1 MEDLLSVSF
10 GELFLK
16 GKNRNKFFKAA
27 IDNIKR
33 NIEDIGYE
41 DMYLESSKLYIKANK
56 NDFENL
62 IKEIKKVFGIIYI
75 SEIKRCEKNKESIE
89 SALKEILDNMDIK
102 NKTFKVI
109 TNRVDKSFEIKS
121 PEFSQM
127 IGGFILKNY
136 AKDNNLKV
144 DVHNP
149 DFKVFID
156 IKKYAYVYANRHEGI
171 GGLPIGSSG
180 NGLLLLS
187 GGIDSPV
194 AGFMMAKR
202 GMKIDCLHFHSYPFT
217 SKRAL
222 QKALDLGKILSQY
235 TGKMRIYSV
244 NMAEIYKSINKNCRR
259 NQTTILSR
267 RFMMRIGKKISAKN
281 NYNALITGESLGQVA
296 SQTVESMAV
305 IEDATNL
312 PIFKPLVAL
321 DKTEI
326 IDRAL
331 FIGSYE
337 KSIEPFDD
345 CCSIFAPSNPIT
357 KPKLKYI
364 KESESKLDIEE
375 LENNAI
381 ENMEIFDI

>member
-33 NIEDIGYE
+33 NIKDIGYE
-41 DMYLESSKLYIKANK
+41 DMYLESSKLYIKADK
-56 NDFENL
+56 NDFDDL
-62 IKEIKKVFGIIYI
+62 IREIKKVFGIIYI
-75 SEIKRCEKNKESIE
+75 SEIKRCDKKIESIE
-89 SALKEILDNMDIK
+89 DALKEILDNMDIK

-109 TNRVDKSFEIKS
+109 TNRVDKTFEIKS

-127 IGGFILKNY
+127 MGGFILKNY
-136 AKDNNLKV
+136 AKKNNLKV

-156 IKKYAYVYANRHEGI
+156 IKKYAYVYANRHEGM
-171 GGLPIGSSG
+171 GGLPLGSSG

-202 GMKIDCLHFHSYPFT
+202 GMRINCLHFHSYPFT

-222 QKALDLGKILSQY
+222 QKAIDLGKILSQY
-235 TGKMRIYSV
+235 TGNIRIYSV
-244 NMAEIYKSINKNCRR
+244 NMAEIYKSINKNCHR

-267 RFMMRIGKKISAKN
+267 RFMMRIAEKISEKN
-281 NYNALITGESLGQVA
+281 SYDALITGESLGQVA
-296 SQTVESMAV
+296 SQTVESMTV
-305 IEDATNL
+305 IEDATKL
-312 PIFKPLVAL
+312 PIFKPLIAL

-337 KSIEPFDD
+337 KSIEPYDD

-364 KESESKLDIEE
+364 KESESNLDIEN
-375 LENNAI
+375 LENKAI

>member
-33 NIEDIGYE
+33 NIKDIGYE
-41 DMYLESSKLYIKANK
+41 DMYLESSKLYIKADK
-56 NDFENL
+56 NDFDDL
-62 IKEIKKVFGIIYI
+62 IREIKKVFGIIYI
-75 SEIKRCEKNKESIE
+75 SEIKRCDKNKESIE
-89 SALKEILDNMDIK
+89 NGLKEILDNMDIK

-127 IGGFILKNY
+127 MGGFILKNY
-136 AKDNNLKV
+136 AKKNNLKV

-156 IKKYAYVYANRHEGI
+156 IKKFAYVYANRHEGM
-171 GGLPIGSSG
+171 GGLPLGSSG

-202 GMKIDCLHFHSYPFT
+202 GMRINCLHFHSYPFT

-222 QKALDLGKILSQY
+222 QKAVDLGKILSQY
-235 TGKMRIYSV
+235 TGNMRIYSV
-244 NMAEIYKSINKNCRR
+244 NMAEIYKSINKNCHR

-267 RFMMRIGKKISAKN
+267 RFMMRIAEKISEKN
-281 NYNALITGESLGQVA
+281 SYDALITGESLGQVA
-296 SQTVESMAV
+296 SQTVESMTV
-305 IEDATNL
+305 IEDATKL
-312 PIFKPLVAL
+312 PIFKPLIAL

-337 KSIEPFDD
+337 KSIEPYDD

-364 KESESKLDIEE
+364 KESESNLDIEN
-375 LENNAI
+375 LENKAI

>member
-33 NIEDIGYE
+33 NIKDIGYE
-41 DMYLESSKLYIKANK
+41 DMYLESSKLYIKADK
-56 NDFENL
+56 NDFDDL
-62 IKEIKKVFGIIYI
+62 IREIKKVFGIIYI
-75 SEIKRCEKNKESIE
+75 SEIKRCDKKIESIE
-89 SALKEILDNMDIK
+89 DALKEILDNMDIK
-102 NKTFKVI
+102 NKSFKVI

-121 PEFSQM
+121 PDFSQM
-127 IGGFILKNY
+127 MGGFILKNY
-136 AKDNNLKV
+136 AKKNNLKV

-156 IKKYAYVYANRHEGI
+156 IKKYAYVYANRHEGM
-171 GGLPIGSSG
+171 GGLPLGSSG

-202 GMKIDCLHFHSYPFT
+202 GMRINCLHFHSYPFT

-222 QKALDLGKILSQY
+222 QKAIDLGKILSQY

-244 NMAEIYKSINKNCRR
+244 NMAEIYKSINKNCHR

-267 RFMMRIGKKISAKN
+267 RFMMRIAEKISEKN
-281 NYNALITGESLGQVA
+281 SYDALITGESLGQVA
-296 SQTVESMAV
+296 SQTVESMTV
-305 IEDATNL
+305 IEDATKL
-312 PIFKPLVAL
+312 PIFKPLIAL

-337 KSIEPFDD
+337 KSIEPYDD

-364 KESESKLDIEE
+364 KESESNLDIEN
-375 LENNAI
+375 LENKAI

>member
-33 NIEDIGYE
+33 NIKDIGYE
-41 DMYLESSKLYIKANK
+41 DMYLESSKLYIKADK
-56 NDFENL
+56 NDFDDL
-62 IKEIKKVFGIIYI
+62 IREIKKVFGIIYI
-75 SEIKRCEKNKESIE
+75 SEIKRCDKNKESIE
-89 SALKEILDNMDIK
+89 NGLKEILDNMDIK

-127 IGGFILKNY
+127 MGGFILKNY
-136 AKDNNLKV
+136 AKKNNLKV

-156 IKKYAYVYANRHEGI
+156 IKKFAYVYANRHEGM
-171 GGLPIGSSG
+171 GGLPLGSSG

-202 GMKIDCLHFHSYPFT
+202 GMRINCLHFHSYPFT

-222 QKALDLGKILSQY
+222 QKAIDLGKILSQY

-244 NMAEIYKSINKNCRR
+244 NMAEIYKSINKNCHR

-267 RFMMRIGKKISAKN
+267 RFMMRIAEKISEKN
-281 NYNALITGESLGQVA
+281 SYDALITGESLGQVA
-296 SQTVESMAV
+296 SQTVESMTV
-305 IEDATNL
+305 IEDATKL
-312 PIFKPLVAL
+312 PIFKPLIAL

-337 KSIEPFDD
+337 KSIEPYDD

-357 KPKLKYI
+357 KPKLKHI
-364 KESESKLDIEE
+364 KESESDLDIEN
-375 LENNAI
+375 LENKAI

>member
-33 NIEDIGYE
+33 NIKDIGYE
-41 DMYLESSKLYIKANK
+41 DMYLESSKLYIKADK
-56 NDFENL
+56 NDFDDL
-62 IKEIKKVFGIIYI
+62 IREIKKVFGIIYI
-75 SEIKRCEKNKESIE
+75 SEIKRCDKKIESIE
-89 SALKEILDNMDIK
+89 DALKEILDNMDIK
-102 NKTFKVI
+102 NKSFKVI

-127 IGGFILKNY
+127 MGGFILKNY
-136 AKDNNLKV
+136 AKKNNLKV

-156 IKKYAYVYANRHEGI
+156 IKKYAYVYANRHEGM
-171 GGLPIGSSG
+171 GGLPLGSSG

-202 GMKIDCLHFHSYPFT
+202 GMRINCLHFHSYPFT

-222 QKALDLGKILSQY
+222 QKAIDLGKILSQY
-235 TGKMRIYSV
+235 TGNMRIYSV
-244 NMAEIYKSINKNCRR
+244 NMAEIYKSINKNCHR

-267 RFMMRIGKKISAKN
+267 RFMMRIAEKISEKN
-281 NYNALITGESLGQVA
+281 SYDALITGESLSQVA
-296 SQTVESMAV
+296 SQTVESMTV
-305 IEDATNL
+305 IEDATKL
-312 PIFKPLVAL
+312 PIFKPLIAL

-337 KSIEPFDD
+337 KSIEPYDD

-364 KESESKLDIEE
+364 KESESNLDIEN
-375 LENNAI
+375 LENKAI

>member
-89 SALKEILDNMDIK
+89 NALKEILDNMDIK

-109 TNRVDKSFEIKS
+109 TNRVDKSFEVKS

-144 DVHNP
+144 DVHDPN
-149 DFKVFID
+149 FKVFID

-244 NMAEIYKSINKNCRR
+244 NMAEIYKAINKNCRR

-267 RFMMRIGKKISAKN
+267 RFMMRIGEKISAKN

-296 SQTVESMAV
+296 SQTVESMTV

-312 PIFKPLVAL
+312 PIFKPLLAL

-375 LENNAI
+375 LENHAI

>member
-1 MEDLLSVSF
+1 MQDLLSVSF

-16 GKNRNKFFKAA
+16 GKNRNKFFKTA

-33 NIEDIGYE
+33 NIEKIGY
-41 DMYLESSKLYIKANK
+41 DNMYLESSKLYIEADKK
-56 NDFENL
+56 NFESL

-75 SEIKRCEKNKESIE
+75 SEIKRCDKNLDSIE
-89 SALKEILDNMDIK
+89 NAIKEILDDMDLK

-109 TNRVDKSFEIKS
+109 TNRVDKSFDIKS
-121 PEFSQM
+121 PELSQM
-127 IGGFILKNY
+127 MGGYILKNY
-136 AKDNNLKV
+136 AQKNNLKV

-149 DFKVFID
+149 DFKIFID

-171 GGLPIGSSG
+171 GGLPLGSSG

-202 GMKIDCLHFHSYPFT
+202 GMRIDCLHFHSYPFT

-222 QKALDLGKILSQY
+222 QKAIDLGKILSQY
-235 TGKMRIYSV
+235 TGKMRIYSI

-267 RFMMRIGKKISAKN
+267 RFMMRIAEKISEKN
-281 NYNALITGESLGQVA
+281 NYHALITGESLGQVA
-296 SQTVESMAV
+296 SQTVESMTV
-305 IEDATNL
+305 IEDATKL
-312 PIFKPLVAL
+312 PIFKPLIAL

-364 KESESKLDIEE
+364 EESESKLEIEE

>member
-33 NIEDIGYE
+33 NIKDIGYE
-41 DMYLESSKLYIKANK
+41 EMYLESSKLYIKADK
-56 NDFENL
+56 NDFKNL

-75 SEIKRCEKNKESIE
+75 SEIKRCDKNKESIE
-89 SALKEILDNMDIK
+89 NALKKILDNMDIK

-127 IGGFILKNY
+127 MGGFILKNY
-136 AKDNNLKV
+136 AKENNLKV

-171 GGLPIGSSG
+171 GGLPVGSSG

-267 RFMMRIGKKISAKN
+267 RFMMRIGEKISEKN
-281 NYNALITGESLGQVA
+281 SYQALITGESLGQVA
-296 SQTVESMAV
+296 SQTVESMTV

-312 PIFKPLVAL
+312 PIFKPLLAL

>member
-33 NIEDIGYE
+33 NIKDIGYE
-41 DMYLESSKLYIKANK
+41 DMYLESSKLYIKADK
-56 NDFENL
+56 NDFDDL
-62 IKEIKKVFGIIYI
+62 IREIKKVFGIIYI
-75 SEIKRCEKNKESIE
+75 SEIKRCDKNKESIE
-89 SALKEILDNMDIK
+89 NGLKEILDNMDIK
-102 NKTFKVI
+102 NKSFKVI

-127 IGGFILKNY
+127 MGGFILKNY
-136 AKDNNLKV
+136 AKKNNLKV

-156 IKKYAYVYANRHEGI
+156 IKKYAYVYANRHEGM
-171 GGLPIGSSG
+171 GGLPLGSSG

-202 GMKIDCLHFHSYPFT
+202 GMRINCLHFHSYPFT

-222 QKALDLGKILSQY
+222 QKAIDLGKILSQY
-235 TGKMRIYSV
+235 TGNMRIYSV
-244 NMAEIYKSINKNCRR
+244 NMAEIYKSINKNCHR

-267 RFMMRIGKKISAKN
+267 RFMMRIAEKISEKN
-281 NYNALITGESLGQVA
+281 SYDALITGESLGQVA
-296 SQTVESMAV
+296 SQTVESMTV
-305 IEDATNL
+305 IEDATKL
-312 PIFKPLVAL
+312 PIFKPLIAL

-337 KSIEPFDD
+337 KSIEPYDD

-364 KESESKLDIEE
+364 KESESNLDIEN
-375 LENNAI
+375 LENKAI

>member
-33 NIEDIGYE
+33 NIKDIGYE
-41 DMYLESSKLYIKANK
+41 DMYLESSKLYIKADK
-56 NDFENL
+56 NDFDDL
-62 IKEIKKVFGIIYI
+62 IREIKKVFGIIYI
-75 SEIKRCEKNKESIE
+75 SEIKRCDKNKESIE
-89 SALKEILDNMDIK
+89 NALKEILDNMDIK
-102 NKTFKVI
+102 NKSFKVI

-127 IGGFILKNY
+127 MGGFILKNY
-136 AKDNNLKV
+136 AKKNNLKV

-156 IKKYAYVYANRHEGI
+156 IKKYAYVYANRHEGM
-171 GGLPIGSSG
+171 GGLPLGSSG

-202 GMKIDCLHFHSYPFT
+202 GMRINCLHFHSYPFT

-222 QKALDLGKILSQY
+222 QKAIDLGKILSQY
-235 TGKMRIYSV
+235 TGNMRIYSV
-244 NMAEIYKSINKNCRR
+244 NMAEIYKSINKNCHR

-267 RFMMRIGKKISAKN
+267 RFMMRIAEKISEKN
-281 NYNALITGESLGQVA
+281 SYDALITGESLGQVA
-296 SQTVESMAV
+296 SQTVESMTV
-305 IEDATNL
+305 IEDATKL
-312 PIFKPLVAL
+312 PIFKPLIAL

-337 KSIEPFDD
+337 KSIEPYDD

-364 KESESKLDIEE
+364 KESESNLDIEN
-375 LENNAI
+375 LENKAI

>member
-33 NIEDIGYE
+33 NIKDIGYE
-41 DMYLESSKLYIKANK
+41 DMYLESSKLYIKADK
-56 NDFENL
+56 NDFDDL
-62 IKEIKKVFGIIYI
+62 IREIKKVFGIIYI
-75 SEIKRCEKNKESIE
+75 SEIKRCDKKIESIE
-89 SALKEILDNMDIK
+89 DALKEILDNMDIN
-102 NKTFKVI
+102 NKSFKVI

-127 IGGFILKNY
+127 MGGFILKKY
-136 AKDNNLKV
+136 AKENNLKV

-171 GGLPIGSSG
+171 GGLPLGSSG

-202 GMKIDCLHFHSYPFT
+202 GMRINCLHFHSYPFT

-222 QKALDLGKILSQY
+222 QKAIDLGKILSQY
-235 TGKMRIYSV
+235 TGNMRIYSV
-244 NMAEIYKSINKNCRR
+244 NMAEIYKSINKNCHR

-267 RFMMRIGKKISAKN
+267 RFMMRIAEKISEKN
-281 NYNALITGESLGQVA
+281 SYDALITGESLGQVA
-296 SQTVESMAV
+296 SQTVESMTV
-305 IEDATNL
+305 IEDATKL
-312 PIFKPLVAL
+312 PIFKPLIAL

-337 KSIEPFDD
+337 KSIEPYDD

-364 KESESKLDIEE
+364 KESESNLDIEN
-375 LENNAI
+375 LENKAI

>member
-33 NIEDIGYE
+33 NIKDIGYE
-41 DMYLESSKLYIKANK
+41 DMYLESSKLYIKADK
-56 NDFENL
+56 NDFDDL
-62 IKEIKKVFGIIYI
+62 IREIKKVFGIIYI
-75 SEIKRCEKNKESIE
+75 SEIKRCDKNKESIE
-89 SALKEILDNMDIK
+89 NALKEILDNMDIK

-121 PEFSQM
+121 PDFSQM
-127 IGGFILKNY
+127 MGGFILKNY
-136 AKDNNLKV
+136 AKKNNLKV

-156 IKKYAYVYANRHEGI
+156 IKKYAYVYANRHEGM
-171 GGLPIGSSG
+171 GGLPLGSSG

-202 GMKIDCLHFHSYPFT
+202 GMRINCLHFHSYPFT

-222 QKALDLGKILSQY
+222 QKAIDLGKILSQY
-235 TGKMRIYSV
+235 TGNMRIYSV
-244 NMAEIYKSINKNCRR
+244 NMAEIYKSINKNCHR

-267 RFMMRIGKKISAKN
+267 RFMMRIAEKISEKN
-281 NYNALITGESLGQVA
+281 SYDALITGESLGQVA
-296 SQTVESMAV
+296 SQTVESMTV
-305 IEDATNL
+305 IEDATKL
-312 PIFKPLVAL
+312 PIFKPLIAL

-337 KSIEPFDD
+337 KSIEPYDD

-364 KESESKLDIEE
+364 KESESNLDIEN
-375 LENNAI
+375 LENKAI

>member
-1 MEDLLSVSF
+1 MQDLLSVSF

-16 GKNRNKFFKAA
+16 GKNRNKFFKTV

-33 NIEDIGYE
+33 NIKEIGYE
-41 DMYLESSKLYIKANK
+41 DMYLESSKLYIKADK
-56 NDFENL
+56 KDFDNL

-75 SEIKRCEKNKESIE
+75 SEIKRCDKNIESIE
-89 SALKEILDNMDIK
+89 KALKEILDKMDIK

-109 TNRVDKSFEIKS
+109 TNRVDKSFDIKS

-127 IGGFILKNY
+127 MGGFILKNY

-156 IKKYAYVYANRHEGI
+156 IKKYAYVYANRHEGM
-171 GGLPIGSSG
+171 GGLPLGSSG

-194 AGFMMAKR
+194 SGFMMAKR
-202 GMKIDCLHFHSYPFT
+202 GMRINCLHFHSYPFT

-222 QKALDLGKILSQY
+222 KKAIDLGKILSQY

-244 NMAEIYKSINKNCRR
+244 NMAEIYKEINKNCHR

-267 RFMMRIGKKISAKN
+267 RFMMRIGEKISEKN
-281 NYNALITGESLGQVA
+281 NYHALITGESLGQVA

-305 IEDATNL
+305 IEDATKL

-364 KESESKLDIEE
+364 KESESKLNIEE
-375 LENNAI
+375 LEDKAI

>member
-33 NIEDIGYE
+33 NIKDIGYE
-41 DMYLESSKLYIKANK
+41 DMYLESSKLYIKADK
-56 NDFENL
+56 NDFDDL
-62 IKEIKKVFGIIYI
+62 IREIKKVFGIIYI
-75 SEIKRCEKNKESIE
+75 SEIKRCDKNKESIE
-89 SALKEILDNMDIK
+89 NALKEILDNMDIK

-109 TNRVDKSFEIKS
+109 TNRVDKTFEIKS

-127 IGGFILKNY
+127 MGGFILKNY
-136 AKDNNLKV
+136 AKKNNLKV

-156 IKKYAYVYANRHEGI
+156 IKKYAYVYANRHEGM
-171 GGLPIGSSG
+171 GGLPLGSSG

-202 GMKIDCLHFHSYPFT
+202 GMRINCLHFHSYPFT

-222 QKALDLGKILSQY
+222 QKAIDLGKILSQY

-244 NMAEIYKSINKNCRR
+244 NMAEIYKSINKNCHR

-267 RFMMRIGKKISAKN
+267 RFMMRIAEKISEKN
-281 NYNALITGESLGQVA
+281 SYDALITGESLGQVA
-296 SQTVESMAV
+296 SQTVESMTV
-305 IEDATNL
+305 IEDATKL
-312 PIFKPLVAL
+312 PIFKPLIAL

-337 KSIEPFDD
+337 KSIEPYDD

-364 KESESKLDIEE
+364 KESESNLDIEN
-375 LENNAI
+375 LENKAI

>member
-33 NIEDIGYE
+33 NIDNIGYE
-41 DMYLESSKLYIKANK
+41 DMYLESSKLYIKADK

-75 SEIKRCEKNKESIE
+75 SEIKRCDKNKESIE
-89 SALKEILDNMDIK
+89 NALKEILDNMDIK

-267 RFMMRIGKKISAKN
+267 RFMMRIGEKISAKN

-331 FIGSYE
+331 FIGSYK

>member
-33 NIEDIGYE
+33 NIKDIGYE
-41 DMYLESSKLYIKANK
+41 EMYLESSKLYIKADK
-56 NDFENL
+56 NDFKNL

-75 SEIKRCEKNKESIE
+75 SEIKRCDKNKESIE
-89 SALKEILDNMDIK
+89 NALKEILDNMDIK

-127 IGGFILKNY
+127 MGGFILKNY
-136 AKDNNLKV
+136 AKENNLKV

-244 NMAEIYKSINKNCRR
+244 NMAEIYKAINKNCRR

-267 RFMMRIGKKISAKN
+267 RFMMRIGEKISAKN

-296 SQTVESMAV
+296 SQTVESMTV

-312 PIFKPLVAL
+312 PIFKPLLAL

>member
-89 SALKEILDNMDIK
+89 NALKEILDNMDIK

-109 TNRVDKSFEIKS
+109 TNRVDKSFEVKS

-127 IGGFILKNY
+127 MGGFILKNY

-149 DFKVFID
+149 NFKVFID

-244 NMAEIYKSINKNCRR
+244 NMAEIYKAINKNCRR

-267 RFMMRIGKKISAKN
+267 RFMMRIGEKISAKN

-296 SQTVESMAV
+296 SQTVESMTV

-312 PIFKPLVAL
+312 PIFKPLLAL

-375 LENNAI
+375 LENHAI

>member
-89 SALKEILDNMDIK
+89 NALKEILDNMDIK

-109 TNRVDKSFEIKS
+109 TNRVDKSFEVKS

-127 IGGFILKNY
+127 MGGFILKNY

-171 GGLPIGSSG
+171 GGLPIGLSG

-244 NMAEIYKSINKNCRR
+244 NMAEIYKAINKNCRR

-267 RFMMRIGKKISAKN
+267 RFMMRIGEKISAKN

-296 SQTVESMAV
+296 SQTVESMTV

-312 PIFKPLVAL
+312 PIFKPLLAL

-375 LENNAI
+375 LENHAI

>member
-56 NDFENL
+56 NDSENL

-89 SALKEILDNMDIK
+89 NALKEILDNMDIK

-267 RFMMRIGKKISAKN
+267 RFMMRIGEKISAKN

>member
-1 MEDLLSVSF
+1 MQDLLSVSF

-16 GKNRNKFFKAA
+16 GKNRNKFFKTV

-33 NIEDIGYE
+33 NIKEIGYE
-41 DMYLESSKLYIKANK
+41 DMYLESSKLYIKADK
-56 NDFENL
+56 KDFDNL

-75 SEIKRCEKNKESIE
+75 SEIKRCDKNIESIE
-89 SALKEILDNMDIK
+89 KALKEILDKMDIK
-102 NKTFKVI
+102 NRTFKVI
-109 TNRVDKSFEIKS
+109 TNRVDKSFDIKS

-127 IGGFILKNY
+127 MGGFILKNY

-156 IKKYAYVYANRHEGI
+156 IKKYAYVYANRHEGM
-171 GGLPIGSSG
+171 GGLPLGSSG

-202 GMKIDCLHFHSYPFT
+202 GMRINCLHFHSYPFT

-222 QKALDLGKILSQY
+222 QKAIDLGKILSQY

-244 NMAEIYKSINKNCRR
+244 NMAEIYKEINKNCHR

-267 RFMMRIGKKISAKN
+267 RFMMRIGEKISEKN
-281 NYNALITGESLGQVA
+281 NYHALITGESLGQVA

-305 IEDATNL
+305 IEDATKL

-364 KESESKLDIEE
+364 KESESKLNIEE
-375 LENNAI
+375 LEDKAI

>member
-33 NIEDIGYE
+33 NIDNIGYE
-41 DMYLESSKLYIKANK
+41 DMYLESSKLYIKADK
-56 NDFENL
+56 NNFDNL

-75 SEIKRCEKNKESIE
+75 SEIKRCNKNKESIE
-89 SALKEILDNMDIK
+89 NALKEILDNMDIK

-109 TNRVDKSFEIKS
+109 TNRVDKSFETKS

-267 RFMMRIGKKISAKN
+267 RFMMRIGEKISAKN

-296 SQTVESMAV
+296 SQTVESMTV

>member
-33 NIEDIGYE
+33 NIDNIGYE
-41 DMYLESSKLYIKANK
+41 DMYLESSKLYIKADK
-56 NDFENL
+56 NNFDNL

-75 SEIKRCEKNKESIE
+75 SEIKRCDKNKESIE
-89 SALKEILDNMDIK
+89 NALKEILDNMDIK

-109 TNRVDKSFEIKS
+109 TNRVDKSFETKS

-127 IGGFILKNY
+127 MGGFILKNY

-187 GGIDSPV
+187 GGIDSPI

-267 RFMMRIGKKISAKN
+267 RFMMRIGEKISAKN
-281 NYNALITGESLGQVA
+281 NCNALITGESLGQVA
-296 SQTVESMAV
+296 SQTVESMTV

>member
-1 MEDLLSVSF
+1 MQDLISVSF

-16 GKNRNKFFKAA
+16 GKNRNKFFKTA

-33 NIEDIGYE
+33 NIEKIGY
-41 DMYLESSKLYIKANK
+41 DNMYLESSKLYIEADKK
-56 NDFENL
+56 NFESL

-75 SEIKRCEKNKESIE
+75 SEIKRCDKNLDSIE
-89 SALKEILDNMDIK
+89 NAIKEILDDMDLK

-109 TNRVDKSFEIKS
+109 TNRVDKSFDIKS
-121 PEFSQM
+121 PELSQM
-127 IGGFILKNY
+127 MGGYILKNY
-136 AKDNNLKV
+136 AQKNNLKV

-149 DFKVFID
+149 DFKIFID

-171 GGLPIGSSG
+171 GGLPLGSSG

-202 GMKIDCLHFHSYPFT
+202 GMRIDCLHFHSYPFT

-222 QKALDLGKILSQY
+222 QKAIDLGKILSQY
-235 TGKMRIYSV
+235 TGKMRIYSI

-267 RFMMRIGKKISAKN
+267 RFMMRIAEKISEKN
-281 NYNALITGESLGQVA
+281 NYHALITGESLGQVA
-296 SQTVESMAV
+296 SQTVESMTV
-305 IEDATNL
+305 IEDATKL
-312 PIFKPLVAL
+312 PIFKPLIAL

-364 KESESKLDIEE
+364 KESESKLEIEE

>member
-33 NIEDIGYE
+33 NIKDIGYE
-41 DMYLESSKLYIKANK
+41 EMYLESSKLYIKADK
-56 NDFENL
+56 NDFKNL

-75 SEIKRCEKNKESIE
+75 SEIKRCDKNKESIE
-89 SALKEILDNMDIK
+89 NALKEILDNMDIK

-127 IGGFILKNY
+127 MGGFILKNY
-136 AKDNNLKV
+136 AKENNLKV

-171 GGLPIGSSG
+171 GGLPVGSSG

-267 RFMMRIGKKISAKN
+267 RFMMRIGEKISEKN
-281 NYNALITGESLGQVA
+281 NYQALITGESLGQVA
-296 SQTVESMAV
+296 SQTVESMTV

-312 PIFKPLVAL
+312 PIFKPLLAL

>member
-41 DMYLESSKLYIKANK
+41 DMYLESSKLYIKADK

-89 SALKEILDNMDIK
+89 NALKEILDNMDIK

-244 NMAEIYKSINKNCRR
+244 NMAEIYKAINKNCRR

-267 RFMMRIGKKISAKN
+267 RFMMRIGEKISAKN
-281 NYNALITGESLGQVA
+281 NYDALITGESLGQVA

>member
-33 NIEDIGYE
+33 NIKDIGYE
-41 DMYLESSKLYIKANK
+41 DMYLESSKLYIKADE
-56 NDFENL
+56 NDFDDL
-62 IKEIKKVFGIIYI
+62 IREIKKVFGIIYI
-75 SEIKRCEKNKESIE
+75 SEIKRCDKNKESIE
-89 SALKEILDNMDIK
+89 NALKEILDNMDIK

-127 IGGFILKNY
+127 MGGFILKNY
-136 AKDNNLKV
+136 AKKNNLKV

-156 IKKYAYVYANRHEGI
+156 IKKYAYVYANRHEGM
-171 GGLPIGSSG
+171 GGLPLGSSG

-202 GMKIDCLHFHSYPFT
+202 GMRINCLHFHSYPFT

-222 QKALDLGKILSQY
+222 QKAIDLGKILSQY
-235 TGKMRIYSV
+235 TGNMRIYSV
-244 NMAEIYKSINKNCRR
+244 NMAEIYKSINKNCHR

-267 RFMMRIGKKISAKN
+267 RFMMRIAEKISEKN
-281 NYNALITGESLGQVA
+281 SYDALITGESLGQVA
-296 SQTVESMAV
+296 SQTVESMTV
-305 IEDATNL
+305 IEDATKL
-312 PIFKPLVAL
+312 PIFKPLIAL

-337 KSIEPFDD
+337 KSIEPYDD

-364 KESESKLDIEE
+364 IESESNLDIEN
-375 LENNAI
+375 LENKAI

>member
-1 MEDLLSVSF
+1 MQDLLSVSF

-16 GKNRNKFFKAA
+16 GKNRNKFFKTA

-33 NIEDIGYE
+33 NIEKIGY
-41 DMYLESSKLYIKANK
+41 DNMYLESSKLYIEADKK
-56 NDFENL
+56 NFESL

-75 SEIKRCEKNKESIE
+75 SEIKRCDKNIESINT
-89 SALKEILDNMDIK
+89 ALKEILDDMDLK

-109 TNRVDKSFEIKS
+109 TNRVDKSFDIKS
-121 PEFSQM
+121 PVFSQM
-127 IGGFILKNY
+127 MGGYILKNY
-136 AKDNNLKV
+136 AQKNNLKV

-149 DFKVFID
+149 DFKVYID

-171 GGLPIGSSG
+171 GGLPLGSSG

-202 GMKIDCLHFHSYPFT
+202 GMRIDCLHFHSYPFT

-222 QKALDLGKILSQY
+222 QKAIDLGKILSQY

-267 RFMMRIGKKISAKN
+267 RFMMRIAEKISEKN
-281 NYNALITGESLGQVA
+281 NYHALITGESLGQVA
-296 SQTVESMAV
+296 SQTVESMTV
-305 IEDATNL
+305 IEDATKL
-312 PIFKPLVAL
+312 PIFKPLIAL

-364 KESESKLDIEE
+364 EESESKLEIEE

>member
-1 MEDLLSVSF
+1 MQDLLSVSF

-33 NIEDIGYE
+33 NIEKIGY
-41 DMYLESSKLYIKANK
+41 DNMYLESSKLYIEADKKDFKA
-56 NDFENL
+56 L

-75 SEIKRCEKNKESIE
+75 SEIKRCDKDIKSIE
-89 SALKEILDNMDIK
+89 NALKEILDNMDIK
-102 NKTFKVI
+102 NKSFKVI
-109 TNRVDKSFEIKS
+109 TNRVDKSFNIKS
-121 PEFSQM
+121 PDLSQM
-127 IGGFILKNY
+127 MGAYILKNY
-136 AKDNNLKV
+136 AQKNNLKV

-149 DFKVFID
+149 DFKIFID

-171 GGLPIGSSG
+171 GGLPLGSSG

-202 GMKIDCLHFHSYPFT
+202 GMRINCLHFHSYPFT

-222 QKALDLGKILSQY
+222 QKAIDLGKILSQY

-244 NMAEIYKSINKNCRR
+244 NMAEIYKSINKNCHR

-267 RFMMRIGKKISAKN
+267 RFMMRIAEKISEKN
-281 NYNALITGESLGQVA
+281 NYHALITGESLGQVA
-296 SQTVESMAV
+296 SQTIESMTV
-305 IEDATNL
+305 IEDATKL
-312 PIFKPLVAL
+312 PIFKPLIAL

-375 LENNAI
+375 LENKAI

>member
-33 NIEDIGYE
+33 NIKDIGYE
-41 DMYLESSKLYIKANK
+41 DMYLESSKLYIKADK
-56 NDFENL
+56 NDFDDL
-62 IKEIKKVFGIIYI
+62 IREIKKVFGIIYI
-75 SEIKRCEKNKESIE
+75 SEIKRCDKKIESIE
-89 SALKEILDNMDIK
+89 DALKEILDNMDIK
-102 NKTFKVI
+102 NKSFKVI
-109 TNRVDKSFEIKS
+109 TNRVDKTFEIKS

-127 IGGFILKNY
+127 MGGFILKNY
-136 AKDNNLKV
+136 AKENNLKV

-149 DFKVFID
+149 DLKVFID
-156 IKKYAYVYANRHEGI
+156 IKKYAYVYANRHEGM
-171 GGLPIGSSG
+171 GGLPLGSSG

-202 GMKIDCLHFHSYPFT
+202 GMRINCLHFHSYPFT

-222 QKALDLGKILSQY
+222 QKAIDLGKILSQY
-235 TGKMRIYSV
+235 TGNMRIYSV
-244 NMAEIYKSINKNCRR
+244 NMAEIYKSINKNCHR

-267 RFMMRIGKKISAKN
+267 RFMMRIAEKISEKN
-281 NYNALITGESLGQVA
+281 SYDALITGESLGQVA
-296 SQTVESMAV
+296 SQTVESMTV
-305 IEDATNL
+305 IEDATKL
-312 PIFKPLVAL
+312 PIFKPLIAL

-337 KSIEPFDD
+337 KSIEPYDD

-364 KESESKLDIEE
+364 KESESNLDIEN
-375 LENNAI
+375 LENKAI

>member
-267 RFMMRIGKKISAKN
+267 RFMMRIGEKISAKN

-364 KESESKLDIEE
+364 KESESKLDIEA

>member
-33 NIEDIGYE
+33 NIKDIGYE
-41 DMYLESSKLYIKANK
+41 DMYLESSKLYIKADK
-56 NDFENL
+56 NDFDDL
-62 IKEIKKVFGIIYI
+62 IREIKKVFGIIYI
-75 SEIKRCEKNKESIE
+75 SEIKRCDKNKESIE
-89 SALKEILDNMDIK
+89 NGLKEILDNMDIK
-102 NKTFKVI
+102 NKSFKVI

-127 IGGFILKNY
+127 MGGFILKNY
-136 AKDNNLKV
+136 AKKNNLKV

-156 IKKYAYVYANRHEGI
+156 IKKYAYVYANRHEGM
-171 GGLPIGSSG
+171 GGLPLGSSG

-202 GMKIDCLHFHSYPFT
+202 GMRINCLHFHSYPFT

-222 QKALDLGKILSQY
+222 QKAIDLGKILSQY

-244 NMAEIYKSINKNCRR
+244 NMAEIYKSINKNCHR

-267 RFMMRIGKKISAKN
+267 RFMMRIAEKISEKN
-281 NYNALITGESLGQVA
+281 SYDALITGESLGQVA
-296 SQTVESMAV
+296 SQTVESMTV
-305 IEDATNL
+305 IEDATKL
-312 PIFKPLVAL
+312 PIFKPLIAL

-337 KSIEPFDD
+337 KSIEPYDD

-364 KESESKLDIEE
+364 KESESNLDIEN
-375 LENNAI
+375 LENKAI

>member
-1 MEDLLSVSF
+1 MQDLLSVSF

-16 GKNRNKFFKAA
+16 GKNRNKFFKTA

-33 NIEDIGYE
+33 NIEKIGY
-41 DMYLESSKLYIKANK
+41 DNMYLESSKLYIEADKK
-56 NDFENL
+56 NFESL

-75 SEIKRCEKNKESIE
+75 SEIKRCDKNLDSIE
-89 SALKEILDNMDIK
+89 KALKEILDDMDLK

-109 TNRVDKSFEIKS
+109 TNRVDKSFDIKS
-121 PEFSQM
+121 PELSQM
-127 IGGFILKNY
+127 MGGYILKNH
-136 AKDNNLKV
+136 AQKNNLKV

-171 GGLPIGSSG
+171 GGLPLGSSG

-202 GMKIDCLHFHSYPFT
+202 GMRIDCLHFHSYPFT

-222 QKALDLGKILSQY
+222 QKAIDLGKILSQY
-235 TGKMRIYSV
+235 TGKMRIYSI

-267 RFMMRIGKKISAKN
+267 RFMMRIAEKISQKN
-281 NYNALITGESLGQVA
+281 NYHALITGESLGQVA
-296 SQTVESMAV
+296 SQTVESMTV
-305 IEDATNL
+305 IEDATKL
-312 PIFKPLVAL
+312 PIFKPLIAL

-364 KESESKLDIEE
+364 EESESKLEIEE

>member
-33 NIEDIGYE
+33 NIKDISYE
-41 DMYLESSKLYIKANK
+41 DMYLESSKLYIKADK
-56 NDFENL
+56 NDFDDL
-62 IKEIKKVFGIIYI
+62 IREIKKVFGIIYI
-75 SEIKRCEKNKESIE
+75 SEIKRGDKKIKSIE
-89 SALKEILDNMDIK
+89 DALKEILDNMDIK
-102 NKTFKVI
+102 NKSFKVI

-121 PEFSQM
+121 PDFSQM
-127 IGGFILKNY
+127 MGGFILKNY
-136 AKDNNLKV
+136 AKKNNLKV

-156 IKKYAYVYANRHEGI
+156 IKKYAYVYANRHEGM
-171 GGLPIGSSG
+171 GGLPLGSSG

-202 GMKIDCLHFHSYPFT
+202 GMRINCLHFHSYPFT

-222 QKALDLGKILSQY
+222 QKAIDLGKILSQY
-235 TGKMRIYSV
+235 TGNMRIYSV
-244 NMAEIYKSINKNCRR
+244 NMAEIYKSINKNCHR

-267 RFMMRIGKKISAKN
+267 RFMMRIAEKISEKN
-281 NYNALITGESLGQVA
+281 SYDALITGESLGQVA
-296 SQTVESMAV
+296 SQTVESMTV
-305 IEDATNL
+305 IEDATKL
-312 PIFKPLVAL
+312 PIFKPLIAL

-337 KSIEPFDD
+337 KSIEPYDD

-364 KESESKLDIEE
+364 KESESNLNIEN
-375 LENNAI
+375 LENKAI